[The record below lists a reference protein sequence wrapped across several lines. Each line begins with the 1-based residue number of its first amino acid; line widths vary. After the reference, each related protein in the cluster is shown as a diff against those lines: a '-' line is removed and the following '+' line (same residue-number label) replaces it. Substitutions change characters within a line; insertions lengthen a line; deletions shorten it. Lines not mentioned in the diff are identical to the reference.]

1 MFQNLTARRL
11 PSLTG
16 LRAFEAMGRL
26 GGATRAAQELNVT
39 HSAVSRQVKALERT
53 LGVRLFEG
61 PKSRLVLTAEGQT
74 LLAGLSPGF
83 DALHDAVRSVQ
94 PAPEVRIAIHAS
106 LAVKWLIP
114 RLADFEAQ
122 HPGIVL
128 ELSDLPVDAVRARD
142 ADLVLRL
149 LDAKGV
155 QGAAATV
162 LGENRIGLVVA
173 PSLGDRADSL
183 TQLVSAS
190 HPQGWRD
197 WQAATGRAPSQGSRR
212 TLSHLHYVL
221 DAALSGMGAAVLPW
235 LLVADAVEAGRLAA
249 PYGFIADG
257 GYVVALNMTSDT
269 SVAVRKT
276 TSWLRDQAAE
286 TMAASPPPPK
296 TAPDRSA

>member
-16 LRAFEAMGRL
+16 LRAFEAMARL
-26 GGATRAAQELNVT
+26 GGATRAGAELHVT
-39 HSAVSRQVKALERT
+39 HSAVSRQVKALETT
-53 LGVRLFEG
+53 LGLRLFEG
-61 PKSRLVLTAEGQT
+61 PKSRLVLTAEGRT
-74 LLAGLSPGF
+74 LLTGLSRGF
-83 DALHDAVRSVQ
+83 DALHDAVRSVR
-94 PAPEVRIAIHAS
+94 PAPEVRIAVHAS

-114 RLADFEAQ
+114 RLAAFEKQ

-149 LDAKGV
+149 LDARALP
-155 QGAAATV
+155 GAAATV
-162 LGENRIGLVVA
+162 LGENHIGLVVA
-173 PSLGDRADSL
+173 PALVDRVDSV
-183 TQLVSAS
+183 TRLVSAS

-197 WQAATGRAPSQGSRR
+197 WQAATGRAPSQAPGR

-235 LLVADAVEAGRLAA
+235 LLVADAVEAGRLVA
-249 PYGFIADG
+249 PYGFIADD

-269 SVAVRKT
+269 GVAVRKT
-276 TSWLRDQAAE
+276 TSWLREQTAA
-286 TMAASPPPPK
+286 TIALSPASSSRGPG
-296 TAPDRSA
+296 